1 MSFATI
7 TSLWEFSS
15 YLVKSV
21 LSGESTTMG
30 WFQRL
35 FGLEKPEPQAQ
46 AMAQVVQQAAESQ
59 SIAPAKVGPDGNF
72 DESGLAKRVA
82 LAFDGDSEV
91 ADIETVWVA
100 QLSGTV
106 VLKGQV
112 PSQEILDKLV
122 AIASAEEGATGVQT
136 DQVTVG

>member
-1 MSFATI
+1 
-7 TSLWEFSS
+7 
-15 YLVKSV
+15 
-21 LSGESTTMG
+21 MG
-30 WFQRL
+30 WFKRL
-35 FGLEKPEPQAQ
+35 FGLEKPEAPAEP
-46 AMAQVVQQAAESQ
+46 MAQVVQQAAQAQ

-82 LAFDGDSEV
+82 LAFDSDAEV
-91 ADIETVWVA
+91 ADIETVYVA
-100 QLSGTV
+100 QLSSTV

-122 AIASAEEGATGVQT
+122 AIASAEEGATNVQT

>member
-1 MSFATI
+1 
-7 TSLWEFSS
+7 
-15 YLVKSV
+15 
-21 LSGESTTMG
+21 MG
-30 WFQRL
+30 WFKRL

-46 AMAQVVQQAAESQ
+46 PMTQVVQQAAQAQ

-82 LAFDGDSEV
+82 LAFDNDAAV

-100 QLSGTV
+100 QLSSTV

-112 PSQEILDKLV
+112 ASQELLDKLV
-122 AIASAEEGATGVQT
+122 TIASAEQGATGVQT

>member
-1 MSFATI
+1 
-7 TSLWEFSS
+7 
-15 YLVKSV
+15 
-21 LSGESTTMG
+21 MG
-30 WFQRL
+30 WFKRL
-35 FGLEKPEPQAQ
+35 FGLEKPEAPAEP
-46 AMAQVVQQAAESQ
+46 MAQVVQQAAQTQ

-82 LAFDGDSEV
+82 LAFDGDAEV
-91 ADIETVWVA
+91 ADIETVYVA
-100 QLSGTV
+100 QLSSTV

-122 AIASAEEGATGVQT
+122 AIASAEEGATNVQT

>member
-1 MSFATI
+1 
-7 TSLWEFSS
+7 
-15 YLVKSV
+15 
-21 LSGESTTMG
+21 MG
-30 WFQRL
+30 WFKRL
-35 FGLEKPEPQAQ
+35 FGMEKPEEQAQ
-46 AMAQVVQQAAESQ
+46 PMAEVVQQAAEAQ

-72 DESGLAKRVA
+72 DQSGLAKRVA

-91 ADIETVWVA
+91 ADIDTVWVA

-112 PSQEILDKLV
+112 PSQEVLDKLV

-136 DQVTVG
+136 DEVTVG

>member
-1 MSFATI
+1 
-7 TSLWEFSS
+7 
-15 YLVKSV
+15 
-21 LSGESTTMG
+21 MG
-30 WFQRL
+30 WFKRL
-35 FGLEKPEPQAQ
+35 FGLEKPEPPAEP
-46 AMAQVVQQAAESQ
+46 MAQVVQQAAESQ

-91 ADIETVWVA
+91 ADIDTVWVA
-100 QLSGTV
+100 QLSGAV

-122 AIASAEEGATGVQT
+122 AIASAEEGATDVQT

>member
-1 MSFATI
+1 M
-7 TSLWEFSS
+7 
-15 YLVKSV
+15 
-21 LSGESTTMG
+21 
-30 WFQRL
+30 
-35 FGLEKPEPQAQ
+35 EKPEEQAQ
-46 AMAQVVQQAAESQ
+46 PMAEVVQQAAEAQ

-112 PSQEILDKLV
+112 PSQEVLDKLV
-122 AIASAEEGATGVQT
+122 ALASAEEGATGVQT
-136 DQVTVG
+136 DEVTVG

>member
-1 MSFATI
+1 
-7 TSLWEFSS
+7 
-15 YLVKSV
+15 
-21 LSGESTTMG
+21 MG
-30 WFQRL
+30 WFKRL
-35 FGLEKPEPQAQ
+35 FGLEKPEDQAQ
-46 AMAQVVQQAAESQ
+46 PMAEVVQQAAQAQ

-72 DESGLAKRVA
+72 DDSGLAKRVA

-91 ADIETVWVA
+91 ANIDTVWVA

-112 PSQEILDKLV
+112 ASQELLDKLV

-136 DQVTVG
+136 DEVTVG

>member
-1 MSFATI
+1 
-7 TSLWEFSS
+7 
-15 YLVKSV
+15 
-21 LSGESTTMG
+21 MG
-30 WFQRL
+30 WFKRL
-35 FGLEKPEPQAQ
+35 FGLEKPQAPAEP
-46 AMAQVVQQAAESQ
+46 MAQVVQQAAQAQ
-59 SIAPAKVGPDGNF
+59 SIAPAEVGPDGNF

-91 ADIETVWVA
+91 ADIETVYVA
-100 QLSGTV
+100 QLSGAV

-122 AIASAEEGATGVQT
+122 AIASAEEGATSVQT

>member
-1 MSFATI
+1 
-7 TSLWEFSS
+7 
-15 YLVKSV
+15 
-21 LSGESTTMG
+21 MG
-30 WFQRL
+30 WFKRL
-35 FGLEKPEPQAQ
+35 FGLEKPEAPAEP
-46 AMAQVVQQAAESQ
+46 MAQVVQQAAQSQ

-82 LAFDGDSEV
+82 LAFDSDSEV
-91 ADIETVWVA
+91 ADIETVYVA
-100 QLSGTV
+100 QLSSTV

-122 AIASAEEGATGVQT
+122 AIASAEEGATNVQT

>member
-1 MSFATI
+1 
-7 TSLWEFSS
+7 
-15 YLVKSV
+15 
-21 LSGESTTMG
+21 MG
-30 WFQRL
+30 WFKRL
-35 FGLEKPEPQAQ
+35 FGLEKPEEQAQ
-46 AMAQVVQQAAESQ
+46 PMAAVVQQAAQAQ

-72 DESGLAKRVA
+72 DDSGPAKRVA

-91 ADIETVWVA
+91 ADIDTVWVA

-112 PSQEILDKLV
+112 ASQELLDKLV

-136 DQVTVG
+136 DEVTVG

>member
-1 MSFATI
+1 
-7 TSLWEFSS
+7 
-15 YLVKSV
+15 
-21 LSGESTTMG
+21 MG
-30 WFQRL
+30 WFKRL
-35 FGLEKPEPQAQ
+35 FGLEKPETQAQ
-46 AMAQVVQQAAESQ
+46 PMTQVVQQAAASQ

-82 LAFDGDSEV
+82 LAFDEDSEV
-91 ADIETVWVA
+91 ADIDTVWVA

-122 AIASAEEGATGVQT
+122 AIASAEEGATGVQS

>member
-1 MSFATI
+1 
-7 TSLWEFSS
+7 
-15 YLVKSV
+15 
-21 LSGESTTMG
+21 MG
-30 WFQRL
+30 WFKRL
-35 FGLEKPEPQAQ
+35 FGLEKPEAPAEP
-46 AMAQVVQQAAESQ
+46 MAQVVQQAAQAQ

-91 ADIETVWVA
+91 ADIETVYVA

-122 AIASAEEGATGVQT
+122 AIASAEEGAAGVQT

>member
-1 MSFATI
+1 
-7 TSLWEFSS
+7 
-15 YLVKSV
+15 
-21 LSGESTTMG
+21 MG
-30 WFQRL
+30 WFKRL
-35 FGLEKPEPQAQ
+35 FGLEKPEAPAEPK
-46 AMAQVVQQAAESQ
+46 AQVVQEAAQSQ
-59 SIAPAKVGPDGNF
+59 SIDPAKVGPEGVF

-82 LAFDGDSEV
+82 LAFDADPEV
-91 ADIETVWVA
+91 ADIETVYVA

-122 AIASAEEGATGVQT
+122 AIASAEEGATNVQT

>member
-1 MSFATI
+1 
-7 TSLWEFSS
+7 
-15 YLVKSV
+15 
-21 LSGESTTMG
+21 MG
-30 WFQRL
+30 WFKRL
-35 FGLEKPEPQAQ
+35 FGLEKPEAQAQ
-46 AMAQVVQQAAESQ
+46 PMTQVVQQAAQAQ

-82 LAFDGDSEV
+82 LAFDGDAAV

-100 QLSGTV
+100 QLSSTV

-112 PSQEILDKLV
+112 ASQELLDKLV
-122 AIASAEEGATGVQT
+122 AIATAEEGATGVQT